1 MKLLDYELEPNLQF
15 GTLYKELA
23 TEYENRNS
31 KLYKKP
37 EEYIKDDDIDFI
49 QLKSRYNRYSSSKN
63 NEEKKYLEEMK
74 DRLSYVISKMGRD
87 ILKSLKKIEY

>member
-31 KLYKKP
+31 KSYKKP
-37 EEYIKDDDIDFI
+37 EEYINNNDIDLI
-49 QLKSRYNRYSSSKN
+49 QLKSRYTRYSSSKN

-74 DRLSYVISKMGRD
+74 NRLSYVISRMGRD
-87 ILKSLKKIEY
+87 ILKSLDLIEC